1 MEIDTATIP
10 TATHSSPRPD
20 APHPPLSVPPWAR
33 ALCPRL
39 ETSRALP
46 CAFPEASAHLNTH
59 VGPGHSLASATLT
72 GVGSLSPGAF
82 QAVASGA
89 ILAVLGAVAGT
100 AAPHPVRVWNFIPD
114 IHRPM
119 RPGMDRY
126 RLFNAA
132 RFKAFAQ
139 WFGAADAPTAATF
152 AAALPAASG
161 VGHDADELSIH
172 ALGAALPGRSVENP
186 RQTPAFEY
194 STAHGPRPPC
204 FSRAMIADLAS
215 TPHHPMLLVSGTASI
230 RGEDSTHD
238 GHLGAQFDESVANL
252 EQLAGSIRGPYRFAL
267 SGVETAR
274 VYHSRTADRAWLE
287 HAVRSRLPRSAWIDL
302 VPAALCRRELL
313 VEIEA
318 TIRPTAAGACG
329 GACNA

>member
-1 MEIDTATIP
+1 M
-10 TATHSSPRPD
+10 
-20 APHPPLSVPPWAR
+20 
-33 ALCPRL
+33 
-39 ETSRALP
+39 
-46 CAFPEASAHLNTH
+46 
-59 VGPGHSLASATLT
+59 
-72 GVGSLSPGAF
+72 GSLSPGAF
-82 QAVASGA
+82 QAAATGA
-89 ILAVLGAVAGT
+89 ILAVLDTLAGT

-119 RPGMDRY
+119 RPGIDRY

-132 RFKAFAQ
+132 RFQAFAQ
-139 WFGAADAPTAATF
+139 WFGAADAPTPATF
-152 AAALPAASG
+152 GAALPAASG

-194 STAHGPRPPC
+194 STAHGPHPPC

-215 TPHHPMLLVSGTASI
+215 TPHNPMLLVSGTASI

-238 GHLGAQFDESVANL
+238 GRLSAQFDETIANL
-252 EQLAGSIRGPYRFAL
+252 EQLVRNIRGPYAFCL

-274 VYHSRTADRAWLE
+274 VYHSRITDRAWLE
-287 HAVRSRLPRSAWIDL
+287 HTVRSRLPRSASIDL
-302 VPAALCRRELL
+302 VPVALCRRELL

-318 TIRPTAAGACG
+318 TIRPTPANACG
-329 GACNA
+329 RACKA